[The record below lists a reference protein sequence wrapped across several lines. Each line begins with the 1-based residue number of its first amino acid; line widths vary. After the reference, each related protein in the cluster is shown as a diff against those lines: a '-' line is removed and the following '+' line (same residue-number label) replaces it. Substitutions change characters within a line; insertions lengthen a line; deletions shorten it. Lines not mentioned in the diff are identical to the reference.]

1 MQEDVKRQEQVK
13 YKVRAQKY
21 ESLARGYSALSSKL
35 AQPAKG
41 AARAFGR
48 LAEPTSGS
56 ETGNRGAPRST

>member
-1 MQEDVKRQEQVK
+1 MQEDVKPHEQVK

-21 ESLARGYSALSSKL
+21 ERLARGYSALRSKL

-48 LAEPTSGS
+48 LAERTSGS
-56 ETGNRGAPRST
+56 ETANRGAPRST